1 MVKIKELSNGIR
13 VVMENLP
20 YVRSIS
26 FGIYVKN
33 GSSCESEDFEGISHF
48 IEHMLFK
55 GTEKRSAKQIAE
67 DMDELGG
74 QINAYTTKE
83 YTCYHTR
90 TLDTH
95 FDKALDILG
104 DMFLNPKFD
113 ENDVKKERNVIIEE
127 INMYDDDPEELVQ
140 DIIQG
145 ITLKGTRLSH
155 PILGTAEKI
164 SAFNSEIIKNYFKE
178 NYGNDKTVI
187 SVVGNFEPDIMLEKL
202 EKTFGAKAETESKSA
217 ESLDISGYSQ
227 AVMAKEKDTE
237 QLHICI
243 AFPGYKREDVMKYP
257 YTIMN
262 TVFGGGM
269 SSMLFQKIREE
280 KGLSYSIYSFPMAFE
295 STGLFIIYT
304 ALNPSQAKDMC
315 IALKE
320 CIKDLKTNG
329 ISEELLRKTKTQLIS
344 NFIIGNESTLNRMT
358 SNGVS
363 FLMNGFVKPQEEII
377 KEAEEVT
384 LNSVIEA
391 ANYVFDMEKASIA
404 AAGNIS
410 GVDFN
415 EMLGILKE

>member
-1 MVKIKELSNGIR
+1 
-13 VVMENLP
+13 
-20 YVRSIS
+20 
-26 FGIYVKN
+26 
-33 GSSCESEDFEGISHF
+33 
-48 IEHMLFK
+48 
-55 GTEKRSAKQIAE
+55 
-67 DMDELGG
+67 
-74 QINAYTTKE
+74 
-83 YTCYHTR
+83 
-90 TLDTH
+90 
-95 FDKALDILG
+95 
-104 DMFLNPKFD
+104 
-113 ENDVKKERNVIIEE
+113 
-127 INMYDDDPEELVQ
+127 
-140 DIIQG
+140 
-145 ITLKGTRLSH
+145 
-155 PILGTAEKI
+155 
-164 SAFNSEIIKNYFKE
+164 
-178 NYGNDKTVI
+178 
-187 SVVGNFEPDIMLEKL
+187 
-202 EKTFGAKAETESKSA
+202 
-217 ESLDISGYSQ
+217 
-227 AVMAKEKDTE
+227 
-237 QLHICI
+237 
-243 AFPGYKREDVMKYP
+243 
-257 YTIMN
+257 
-262 TVFGGGM
+262 
-269 SSMLFQKIREE
+269 MLFQKIRGA
-280 KGLSYSIYSFPMAFE
+280 KGLSYTIYSFPTAFE